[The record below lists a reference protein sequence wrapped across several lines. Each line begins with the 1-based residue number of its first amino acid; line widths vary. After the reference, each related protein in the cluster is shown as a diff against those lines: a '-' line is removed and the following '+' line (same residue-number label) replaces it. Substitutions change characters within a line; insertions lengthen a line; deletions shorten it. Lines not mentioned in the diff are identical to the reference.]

1 MLESFVR
8 SYNLANEAFLYLT
21 SINSSSCLSK
31 AKIIIGDLD
40 PACWWVPVE
49 QIITFISKFRFLW
62 WKCDTRYKECHDGR
76 GQICDKSVS
85 FVTKNGSLVA
95 MVVSLPLNV
104 DLILDLSNLL
114 HPNQQVCTPT
124 DLKWQN
130 YLDETFF
137 KIIPWLFFQ
146 K

>member
-1 MLESFVR
+1 MSESFVR

-49 QIITFISKFRFLW
+49 QIITFISKFRFFMMKVWHTLQKMSRRPRSDMW
-62 WKCDTRYKECHDGR
+62 QKC
-76 GQICDKSVS
+76 QFCDKKRFLGSHGSVTSIKCWLDFGS
-85 FVTKNGSLVA
+85 FKSVTPQPASLH
-95 MVVSLPLNV
+95 
-104 DLILDLSNLL
+104 SNWPKMTKL
-114 HPNQQVCTPT
+114 
-124 DLKWQN
+124 
-130 YLDETFF
+130 FRRF
-137 KIIPWLFFQ
+137 FFQ